1 MIIILDYPERRA
13 SETDPISGAYTH
25 EIHSLFEETGLAP
38 EDIEFFCV
46 FDNQLEEHFTRSN
59 KETFDPETLT
69 LSDFENSAWP
79 RYDAGWVKPQYVPR
93 LHNLCK
99 TIKERKP
106 NVVVAMGK
114 IAFWAVTSG
123 ARLTDHRGTPY
134 FSETVET
141 KVVGT
146 SGLSAFTKDWS
157 LRPIVIADINKAI
170 AHSKFPGFKPKE
182 RNVYKVTDPLRDLP
196 HLRNLLKEELVAVD
210 VETEAC
216 QITCIS
222 ISPSETES
230 YVIPFWNKDNLNY
243 HQFKEEEEL
252 LLWKF
257 LFELMSNVNVNKVF
271 HNATYDVSYFRH
283 HGIPTLGVIE
293 DTMLMH
299 HSLSPEMQ
307 KSLGFLGSL
316 YCDVSAWKTLNKKT
330 KKSINKKDE

>member
-1 MIIILDYPERRA
+1 
-13 SETDPISGAYTH
+13 
-25 EIHSLFEETGLAP
+25 
-38 EDIEFFCV
+38 
-46 FDNQLEEHFTRSN
+46 
-59 KETFDPETLT
+59 
-69 LSDFENSAWP
+69 
-79 RYDAGWVKPQYVPR
+79 
-93 LHNLCK
+93 
-99 TIKERKP
+99 
-106 NVVVAMGK
+106 MGCD
-114 IAFWAVTSG
+114 
-123 ARLTDHRGTPY
+123 DHRQ
-134 FSETVET
+134 
-141 KVVGT
+141 
-146 SGLSAFTKDWS
+146 
-157 LRPIVIADINKAI
+157 IIADINKAI